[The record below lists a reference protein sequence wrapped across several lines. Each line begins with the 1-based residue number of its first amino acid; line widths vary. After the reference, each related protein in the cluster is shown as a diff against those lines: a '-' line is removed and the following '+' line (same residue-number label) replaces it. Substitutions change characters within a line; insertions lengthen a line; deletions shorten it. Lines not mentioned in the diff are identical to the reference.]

1 MIQFPLYFKEWKR
14 CSTNKSLI
22 GFPFVSQVHFGSR
35 QNMLFTYHPYAE
47 KNTFFFLIYLDCF
60 ITLDVKALPA
70 FDSVMMI
77 ITTELGSAFQWG
89 PNYQCFWKMTP
100 HWIRLFKYQY
110 FCQQQM
116 RKYSH
121 CLQRPQKINI
131 LPHNYKSPF
140 KWQKS
145 ELTKKNPTT
154 FFRITNGE

>member
-116 RKYSH
+116 RKYTVCWGHKRLTFCPIIINLLLSDKN
-121 CLQRPQKINI
+121 LNSQKKTQP
-131 LPHNYKSPF
+131 LS
-140 KWQKS
+140 S
-145 ELTKKNPTT
+145 E
-154 FFRITNGE
+154 